1 MLSFAH
7 ALVGTVICVAAGVL
21 PKFWNTYLGHIGPA
35 SVMFIL
41 SELERFPG
49 ASSSRRASRH
59 PVPPAHHDDARRDA
73 APRAAGTLPRDGP
86 DPNPPRR
93 ALLTLLTPA
102 PSRAHPSGPNTVVTQ
117 GWTAI
122 IGGASYLMYDLLF
135 HGCHLDMTCHGLR
148 EQQHI
153 SVNTLLIVIGVD
165 MVIQRSRFSASLIGL
180 GFALFVGL
188 HPQPNHMGVLIHQ
201 SAGVM
206 LVVYAIGRLNSRFD
220 VCAKALYYASY
231 LFFYGQNGFMVLFG
245 GTKGGTGEEM
255 PEMNGGEEMNGV
267 EARIDDTAY
276 VLYVLCLA
284 TVMSTLTET
293 IDYAFLEGL
302 PARLGGALGGGVF
315 CASPSKGNAG
325 DGRRDAEAEFEMIRL
340 TDDFDE
346 ERPPRGER
354 QMSRD

>member
-1 MLSFAH
+1 M
-7 ALVGTVICVAAGVL
+7 
-21 PKFWNTYLGHIGPA
+21 
-35 SVMFIL
+35 
-41 SELERFPG
+41 
-49 ASSSRRASRH
+49 
-59 PVPPAHHDDARRDA
+59 
-73 APRAAGTLPRDGP
+73 
-86 DPNPPRR
+86 
-93 ALLTLLTPA
+93 
-102 PSRAHPSGPNTVVTQ
+102 VTQ

-165 MVIQRSRFSASLIGL
+165 MVVQRSRFSASLIGL

-206 LVVYAIGRLNSRFD
+206 LVVYAVARLNSRFD

-255 PEMNGGEEMNGV
+255 PEMNGGEEMKGV

-315 CASPSKGNAG
+315 CGSPSKGNAG
-325 DGRRDAEAEFEMIRL
+325 DGRRDVEAEFEMIRL

>member
-49 ASSSRRASRH
+49 ASSLPPRVAPPRSPGAPRRRET
-59 PVPPAHHDDARRDA
+59 RRDA
-73 APRAAGTLPRDGP
+73 ARDRHPPPRRT
-86 DPNPPRR
+86 NPPRR
-93 ALLTLLTPA
+93 ALLTSP
-102 PSRAHPSGPNTVVTQ
+102 PPRAHPSGPNTVVTQ

-165 MVIQRSRFSASLIGL
+165 MVVQRSRFSASLIGL

-206 LVVYAIGRLNSRFD
+206 LVVYAVARLNSRFD

-255 PEMNGGEEMNGV
+255 PEMNGGEEMKGV

-315 CASPSKGNAG
+315 CGSPSKGNAG
-325 DGRRDAEAEFEMIRL
+325 DGRRDVEAEFEMIRL